1 MRRPGGFDGSVPPRE
16 QIHDSAQEQGQS
28 FLPKQ
33 AQSPNPEKAS
43 EPKPK
48 PESKWKLKRTQKTT
62 QEPVSGHLI
71 AESGYAAV
79 AVEPI
84 AAEPVATERSAA
96 ELSGAEP
103 VTLETVGTA
112 AVIPISGLVANEV
125 DRVEA
130 EPDGVRQAQERLKDA
145 GRARRRREKREQR
158 RFTEHLRARRR
169 RWFVAGC
176 TVLGLALFVIVGV
189 LTPIMAVRE
198 IQVQGAQ
205 AVNVEELQTALSRFE
220 GVPLALVSDQDVH
233 RALEPFP
240 LVQRYSI
247 ERIPPHTLIVRI
259 EERSA
264 VIALDRDGEFDLF
277 DPAGVLLGRVAER
290 PGGVPVGSP
299 ELTDTASPAF
309 LAASNIVRD
318 MPEDLRALL
327 VGVQASNAQDVS
339 FELSNGTQVLW
350 GESKETQRKSVVLR
364 SMLASVGAPEL
375 IDVSAPDAP
384 VFK

>member
-16 QIHDSAQEQGQS
+16 QTQDPAQEQGQAH
-28 FLPKQ
+28 LPKP
-33 AQSPNPEKAS
+33 ARGRSS
-43 EPKPK
+43 ESAPKLTWK
-48 PESKWKLKRTQKTT
+48 QKLKRI
-62 QEPVSGHLI
+62 QEPTQAQISDRSV
-71 AESGYAAV
+71 AEPLDAV
-79 AVEPI
+79 AV
-84 AAEPVATERSAA
+84 AAVQ
-96 ELSGAEP
+96 GAEP
-103 VTLETVGTA
+103 GSVEPSTGELRADDSLGSA
-112 AVIPISGLVANEV
+112 DVIPISGLFASEV
-125 DRVEA
+125 
-130 EPDGVRQAQERLKDA
+130 EPVGAVSDGVRQAQDRLKDA
-145 GRARRRREKREQR
+145 GRARRRREKHEQR

-176 TVLGLALFVIVGV
+176 AVVGLALFVIVGV
-189 LTPIMAVRE
+189 FTPIMAVKE
-198 IQVQGAQ
+198 IQVHGTQ
-205 AVNVEELQTALSRFE
+205 AVNADELQTALSRFE

-233 RALEPFP
+233 RAIEPFP

-259 EERSA
+259 KERAA
-264 VIALDRDGEFDLF
+264 VIALDREGEFDLF

-290 PGGVPVGSP
+290 PVGVPVGSP

-327 VGVQASNAQDVS
+327 VSVQASNAQDVS